1 MALRRMLEPS
11 PSQPLPVIP
20 PERRQPL
27 YRTPSERARAV
38 IAMRNQ
44 GLLLHEIGSILGVS
58 KQRISQIIK
67 RASR

>member
-1 MALRRMLEPS
+1 
-11 PSQPLPVIP
+11 
-20 PERRQPL
+20 
-27 YRTPSERARAV
+27 
-38 IAMRNQ
+38 MRNQ